1 MAKIDELKK
10 QNPKFDWSI
19 IDMIKQIVPGQSNKY
34 AEMLLNLIK
43 NDPFRMSKDNI
54 EATKLEL
61 RLYFGIPEEN
71 IPKDDFEMIQIYNML
86 ELFTNRDYI
95 KSFMNF
101 CNLNERKLID
111 NSDVTTYK
119 TFDQVANAVAVAEM
133 KAVDKELEKQIVK
146 IYEDDEWL
154 ILRPLSEKASA
165 KYGAGT
171 KWCTTMEHND
181 YFDRYCRRG
190 ILIYNINKI
199 TGHKVACFKN
209 LNPDD
214 DVEFSFWNV
223 KDNRIDS
230 IESGLP
236 FNILDIILNEI
247 KTNPVTN
254 NRLAGKSDYLGTR
267 FSVSRNDER
276 FAPLQ
281 EAINNIG
288 REVEELQDV
297 LTIPTENVQ
306 LLTYRDANGEQI
318 IPEEGWVERSVAT
331 AMAERVMDEL
341 RQTDVNSIISD
352 YYNNLPLSSEPE
364 PTQEPDPQPV
374 TGNRVSIESLTNYM
388 RRW

>member
-10 QNPKFDWSI
+10 QNPKFNWSI

-43 NDPFRMSKDNI
+43 NNPPRENKAHII
-54 EATKLEL
+54 ETRQEL
-61 RLYFGIPEEN
+61 RMYYGIQEEN
-71 IPKDDFEMIQIYNML
+71 IPKDNFEMFQIYSML
-86 ELFTNRDYI
+86 DLYTSREGI
-95 KSFMNF
+95 KAFMQF
-101 CNLNERKLID
+101 CELNERKLIE
-111 NSDVTTYK
+111 NPDVTTYK
-119 TFDQVANAVAVAEM
+119 TFDQVVNAVAVAEM

-146 IYEDDEWL
+146 VFEDDEWL

-214 DVEFSFWNV
+214 DTEFSFWNI

-254 NRLAGKSDYLGTR
+254 NRLADKSDYLGTR
-267 FSVSRNDER
+267 FKVSQRNDER
-276 FAPLQ
+276 FSPLQ

-288 REVEELQDV
+288 RDELEVTEEIMSEPYTMPDNFSGIIGTGTSIGPGT
-297 LTIPTENVQ
+297 LTTTSTNTFIWDPT
-306 LLTYRDANGEQI
+306 LTAYRIDANGTPYRTNETQ
-318 IPEEGWVERSVAT
+318 PG
-331 AMAERVMDEL
+331 
-341 RQTDVNSIISD
+341 
-352 YYNNLPLSSEPE
+352 PLG
-364 PTQEPDPQPV
+364 DPHNV
-374 TGNRVSIESLTNYM
+374 F
-388 RRW
+388 